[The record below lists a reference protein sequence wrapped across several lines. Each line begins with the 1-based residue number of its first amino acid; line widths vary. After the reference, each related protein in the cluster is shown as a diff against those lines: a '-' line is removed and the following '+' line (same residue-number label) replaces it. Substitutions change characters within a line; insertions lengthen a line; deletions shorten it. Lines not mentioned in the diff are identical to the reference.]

1 MAKFLAI
8 DDPCIAAARAVLV
21 VIYCGIQR
29 LGLLQALAAY
39 GGGQIIAR
47 QKASAALRAFEAIH
61 LALWFPAIE

>member
-21 VIYCGIQR
+21 MIYCGIQR
-29 LGLLQALAAY
+29 LGLLQTLAAY
-39 GGGQIIAR
+39 RRRQIIAG
-47 QKASAALRAFEAIH
+47 QKASTTLRTFEAVH